1 VPPVGV
7 LFLFLA
13 ACFAGLAIAA
23 APHKWVIAVAA
34 GAVAVWFGDA
44 AIRMLRRR
52 R

>member
-1 VPPVGV
+1 MPPLGV

-23 APHKWVIAVAA
+23 APHKWVIALAA
-34 GAVAVWFGDA
+34 GVVAIWFGDA
-44 AIRMLRRR
+44 AIRILRRR